1 MNEARLV
8 RADEL
13 SPQTSQTAGMRR
25 LAAIAA
31 DTVGSKNLWVGRVT
45 MDLGARSGAHHHG
58 DCESVVCVTAGHIR
72 FRFGERLENSFEA
85 GPGDFIYIPPRLV
98 HQELNLSEGE
108 PIDSIV
114 VRDSQE
120 NVVINV
126 ELLDEVLNPPLA

>member
-31 DTVGSKNLWVGRVT
+31 DTVCSKNLWVGRGT
-45 MDLGARSGAHHHG
+45 MGLGARSGAHHHG

-85 GPGDFIYIPPRLV
+85 GPGDFIYIPPPPV
-98 HQELNLSEGE
+98 PPELNLSKGE
-108 PIDSIV
+108 PMDSLV
-114 VRDSQE
+114 VRD
-120 NVVINV
+120 
-126 ELLDEVLNPPLA
+126 PP

>member
-1 MNEARLV
+1 MNEARIV

-45 MDLGARSGAHHHG
+45 MDAGARSGAHHHG
-58 DCESVVCVTAGHIR
+58 DCESVVCVSAGHIR
-72 FRFGERLENSFEA
+72 FRFGEGLENSIEA
-85 GPGDFIYIPPRLV
+85 GPGDFIYIPPGLV
-98 HQELNLSEGE
+98 HQELNLSDSES
-108 PIDSIV
+108 IDSIV
-114 VRDSQE
+114 VRDSQA

-126 ELLDEVLNPPLA
+126 ELPDELLDHQ